1 MTKHIR
7 NGHDNGHLKE
17 ERLLLDYLNGELSG
31 EEAHLLESAMAED
44 PFLKDAIEGL
54 SALPDKKQ
62 LQDSVLLLQKQLK
75 TQVHAR
81 KKRHQHYLKPKLW
94 LWLAALVVIII
105 VMAAWWVL
113 SLAKFQ

>member
-1 MTKHIR
+1 MTKHIQD
-7 NGHDNGHLKE
+7 GHDNGHLKD
-17 ERLLLDYLNGELSG
+17 ERLLLGYLNGQLSV
-31 EEAHLLESAMAED
+31 EEAFRLESAMAED
-44 PFLKDAIEGL
+44 PFLRDAIEGL

-62 LQDSVLLLQKQLK
+62 LQDSVLLLQMQLK

-94 LWLAALVVIII
+94 LWLAALVLIIM

-113 SLAKFQ
+113 SLARFH